1 MIVAIV
7 VAVTAGLIAGKL
19 YRKWRDEHAGRI
31 ASEKYQKKA
40 GWMTKG
46 FKIKRE
52 LADEF
57 AEACETAGVSQ
68 ASKISELMKGFI
80 EEVNSEK

>member
-1 MIVAIV
+1 MPIGSPKPQ
-7 VAVTAGLIAGKL
+7 T
-19 YRKWRDEHAGRI
+19 I

-46 FKIKRE
+46 FKIKRQ

-57 AEACETAGVSQ
+57 AEACAIAGVSQ

-80 EEVNSEK
+80 EEVKQAK